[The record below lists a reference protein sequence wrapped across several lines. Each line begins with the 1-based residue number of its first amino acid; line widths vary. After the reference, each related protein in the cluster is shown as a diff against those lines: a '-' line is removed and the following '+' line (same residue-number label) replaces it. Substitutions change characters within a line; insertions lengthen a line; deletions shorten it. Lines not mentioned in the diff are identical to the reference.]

1 LGQRRDTG
9 ISWRR
14 GSLTLELEQ
23 RLLDAD
29 GGEEHEVR
37 RAEGAHGLQGVERGA
52 VVNTPRVLHP
62 AAAAREAADRGV
74 DGAVVGEV
82 GKEGVR
88 LGDVGEDD
96 VGRGEVRDDVLL
108 EFLPRMPLR
117 GRATARTRCPRRSSS
132 RTT

>member
-14 GSLTLELEQ
+14 GSLALELEQ

-37 RAEGAHGLQGVERGA
+37 HAEGARGLQGVERGA
-52 VVNTPRVLHP
+52 VVDAPRVLHP

-74 DGAVVGEV
+74 DRAVVGKV

-96 VGRGEVRDDVLL
+96 AGRGEVRDDVLL

-117 GRATARTRCPRRSSS
+117 GRATARTRCPWRSSS